1 MAYATQ
7 ADMEERFGAGELLK
21 ITDRSNPPT
30 GAIDAAVVTRALSDA
45 EAEINGYLAAR
56 YTLPLSSTPAV
67 LKRLCCVIARYYL
80 YDDWANE
87 QVRAQFED
95 ATKVLKLIA
104 EGKVL
109 LGTEPAAA
117 PETRASKPQFTTSDR
132 VFSRGSLEEF

>member
-1 MAYATQ
+1 MAYAVQ
-7 ADMEERFGAGELLK
+7 ADLEERFGAKELLK
-21 ITDRSNPPT
+21 LTDRSDPPT
-30 GAIDAAVVTRALSDA
+30 GEIDAAVVTRALSDA

-56 YTLPLSSTPAV
+56 YTLPLSSTPTG
-67 LKRLCCVIARYYL
+67 LKRLCCDIARYYL

-87 QVRAQFED
+87 QVRTRFED

-117 PETRASKPQFTTSDR
+117 PQTRASEPEFTTSERKFTRD
-132 VFSRGSLEEF
+132 SLEEF